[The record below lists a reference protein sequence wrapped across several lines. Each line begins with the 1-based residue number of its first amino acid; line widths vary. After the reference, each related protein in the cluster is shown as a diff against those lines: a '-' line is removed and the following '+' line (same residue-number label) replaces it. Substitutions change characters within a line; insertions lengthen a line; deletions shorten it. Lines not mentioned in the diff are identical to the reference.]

1 MPSFYATRSRTNI
14 GHKGFTLVELLVVIA
29 IIGILIALLLPA
41 IQAAREAARRSS
53 CQNNIRQVGLA
64 MHNYMDANKNRLPPG
79 YANGNTTDSFGK
91 PIPKSS
97 FHTFILPYL
106 EETVAFKAYDFKKD
120 WNHAANKV
128 AIDTNIAAFV
138 CPTAPG
144 GDARQFLADY
154 CVNTTLTANM
164 ISVMRNQ
171 GAIPATF
178 KIPTDGITGPFYP
191 SAGVGKPIRVATISD
206 GLSKTLALFE
216 DAGRP
221 YRYGETASGTKYNGE
236 LDSSLDYRW
245 ASNGN
250 WYVSHDFPYNNR
262 HNGNENYGF
271 HTGGSMTI
279 RCDAS
284 VMFVTDDIDHLS
296 FFALFSA
303 NGNDVSQE

>member
-1 MPSFYATRSRTNI
+1 MQSISTARTRQQIRRLA
-14 GHKGFTLVELLVVIA
+14 FTLVELLVVIA

-79 YANGNTTDSFGK
+79 YSNTPRG
-91 PIPKSS
+91 S

-106 EETVAFKAYDFKKD
+106 EESTAFKSYDFKKD
-120 WNHAANKV
+120 WNDPANRKAV
-128 AIDTNIAAFV
+128 DTNIPVFV

-144 GDARQFLADY
+144 GDDRQFISDY
-154 CVNTTLTANM
+154 CINTTLTSGMIGNM
-164 ISVMRNQ
+164 MSQ
-171 GAIPATF
+171 GALPSTF
-178 KIPTDGITGPFYP
+178 KKTDITGAFFPKG
-191 SAGVGKPIRVATISD
+191 GVGKPIRVSTIAD

-221 YRYGETASGTKYNGE
+221 YQYGTNAGGTVYNGE
-236 LDSSLDYRW
+236 LSTSLDCRW

-279 RCDAS
+279 RCDSS
-284 VMFVTDDIDHLS
+284 VMFVTEDMDHLS
-296 FFALFSA
+296 YFALFSA
-303 NGNDVSQE
+303 NNGDTSPE